1 MLVRPERVLL
11 SEEKTKDAFPD
22 QSALLATPEKRQE
35 LSRMG
40 VSDSKISAHL

>member
-1 MLVRPERVLL
+1 MLARPERVLL

-22 QSALLATPEKRQE
+22 QSALLATPEKTQE

-40 VSDSKISAHL
+40 VSDSKIPAHL